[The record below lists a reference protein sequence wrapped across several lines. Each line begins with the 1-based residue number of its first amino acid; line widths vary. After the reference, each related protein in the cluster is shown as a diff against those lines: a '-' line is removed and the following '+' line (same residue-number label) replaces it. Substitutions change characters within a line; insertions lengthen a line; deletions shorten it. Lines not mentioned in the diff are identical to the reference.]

1 VDSRLWV
8 FAGAGAVL
16 VGIFVAAIVC
26 LQWGA
31 HVELR
36 GRIAKVRTAAAD
48 ESSSIVVVDFRF
60 VNPSD
65 YPFIVRRVDVFV
77 EDANGRVHEG
87 AVISEADAKRLFEAL
102 PLLGQ
107 KYNESLVIRTRIRP
121 KETMDRMVAARFE
134 LPEAGLLSRKRLWV
148 RVEDVDGAV
157 SQIAEAK

>member
-1 VDSRLWV
+1 VGSRLWV
-8 FAGAGAVL
+8 FAGAGAL
-16 VGIFVAAIVC
+16 IVGLFVAAIVY

-31 HVELR
+31 HVELQ

-48 ESSSIVVVDFRF
+48 EASSIAVLDFRF

-77 EDANGRVHEG
+77 EDENGQVHEG

-107 KYNESLVIRTRIRP
+107 KYNESLLIRTRIRP

-134 LPEAGLLSRKRLWV
+134 LSEARLASRKRLWV

-157 SQIAEAK
+157 SEIAEGK